1 MKVLCDHA
9 RTERCRKMLEYTGN
23 DCIHIK
29 PHHERRECD
38 FIYCYKSFKVK
49 CIPYQEERK

>member
-9 RTERCRKMLEYTGN
+9 RTERCRKILEYTGN

-38 FIYCYKSFKVK
+38 FVYCYKSFKVK